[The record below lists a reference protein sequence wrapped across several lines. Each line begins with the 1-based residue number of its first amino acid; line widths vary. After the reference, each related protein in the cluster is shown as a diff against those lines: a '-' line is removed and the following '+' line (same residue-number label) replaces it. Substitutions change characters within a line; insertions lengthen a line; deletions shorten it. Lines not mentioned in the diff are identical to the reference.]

1 MNLIVKEAVQINI
14 LLNLEYWPFW
24 IMDTQVNATIVI
36 KVLMI
41 MYLFHDEGDFSVAKY
56 TVFIKFA
63 ERTHAEY
70 SWFYNLRR
78 WHTKLYQSLRDFA

>member
-24 IMDTQVNATIVI
+24 IMDAQVNATIVI

-41 MYLFHDEGDFSVAKY
+41 MYLFHDEAIF
-56 TVFIKFA
+56 
-63 ERTHAEY
+63 
-70 SWFYNLRR
+70 L
-78 WHTKLYQSLRDFA
+78 

>member
-1 MNLIVKEAVQINI
+1 MNLIVNEAVQINI

-24 IMDTQVNATIVI
+24 IMDAQVNATIVI

-41 MYLFHDEGDFSVAKY
+41 MCLFHDEGDFSVAKY

>member
-1 MNLIVKEAVQINI
+1 MTNINEFDCQGVSPNQYFIEFRLLTI
-14 LLNLEYWPFW
+14 LDNGCTGKCH
-24 IMDTQVNATIVI
+24 DSDQ
-36 KVLMI
+36 VLMI

-70 SWFYNLRR
+70 S
-78 WHTKLYQSLRDFA
+78 